1 VLANLSKNQWIT
13 AITNA
18 VRHCKGEDEVV
29 AFFILS
35 ALREGLV
42 PEGAAPAGHPQ
53 TQA

>member
-1 VLANLSKNQWIT
+1 
-13 AITNA
+13 
-18 VRHCKGEDEVV
+18 V